1 PASEH
6 SRLRRPHP
14 QRREAGQSAGT
25 GADQVRAGDQS
36 QDREGIGYDGAT
48 AVARTGRR
56 GDRISGAM
64 SALGTKRTSRPP
76 FPSSALSRYD
86 SCEPEGVE
94 MKRREVIKFIGVAA
108 AAWPLAARAQQ
119 RDEVRRIGV
128 IVNVAADDPEA
139 RTSLAAFKQ
148 ALQQLGRSEGH
159 NLQIDFRGTAGD
171 PERMQAFAKEIVAL
185 QPHVILTRSTPVT
198 AALLKQTRTI
208 PIVFT
213 VVSDPVGEHFVES
226 LARPGGNATGFTN
239 VEFSLTGK
247 WLELLKEVAP
257 GIKRVAFILNPKLAP
272 GGGSYYTRLIEAS
285 APTFPVTPPVAP
297 VRDAAEIERAIG
309 EFAREPNGGLVVLPD
324 ATTLVHRKLVIA
336 LADRYRVPAIYAFRI
351 IVMDGGWISYG
362 IDVVDQWRQAA
373 AYVDRILKGA
383 KPAELP
389 VQLPTKFAM
398 DINLKTAKRLGL
410 NVPLLMQQRA
420 DELVE

>member
-1 PASEH
+1 
-6 SRLRRPHP
+6 
-14 QRREAGQSAGT
+14 
-25 GADQVRAGDQS
+25 
-36 QDREGIGYDGAT
+36 
-48 AVARTGRR
+48 
-56 GDRISGAM
+56 
-64 SALGTKRTSRPP
+64 
-76 FPSSALSRYD
+76 
-86 SCEPEGVE
+86 
-94 MKRREVIKFIGVAA
+94 MKRREVIKFIGVVA

-148 ALQQLGRSEGH
+148 ALQQLGWSEGH

-239 VEFSLTGK
+239 VESSLTGK

-257 GIKRVAFILNPKLAP
+257 GIKRVAFIFNPKLAP

-285 APTFPVTPPVAP
+285 APTFAVTPTVAP
-297 VRDAAEIERAIG
+297 VHDAAEIERAIG

-336 LADRYRVPAIYAFRI
+336 LADRHRVPAIYAFRI
-351 IVMDGGWISYG
+351 IVMDGGLISYG

>member
-1 PASEH
+1 
-6 SRLRRPHP
+6 
-14 QRREAGQSAGT
+14 
-25 GADQVRAGDQS
+25 
-36 QDREGIGYDGAT
+36 
-48 AVARTGRR
+48 
-56 GDRISGAM
+56 
-64 SALGTKRTSRPP
+64 
-76 FPSSALSRYD
+76 
-86 SCEPEGVE
+86 
-94 MKRREVIKFIGVAA
+94 
-108 AAWPLAARAQQ
+108 
-119 RDEVRRIGV
+119 
-128 IVNVAADDPEA
+128 
-139 RTSLAAFKQ
+139 
-148 ALQQLGRSEGH
+148 
-159 NLQIDFRGTAGD
+159 
-171 PERMQAFAKEIVAL
+171 MQAFAKEIVAL

-239 VEFSLTGK
+239 VESSLTGK

-257 GIKRVAFILNPKLAP
+257 GIKRVAFIFNPKLAP

-285 APTFPVTPPVAP
+285 APTFAVTPTVAP
-297 VRDAAEIERAIG
+297 VHDAAAIERAIG

-336 LADRYRVPAIYAFRI
+336 LADRHRVPAIYAFRI
-351 IVMDGGWISYG
+351 IVMDGGLISYG

>member
-1 PASEH
+1 
-6 SRLRRPHP
+6 
-14 QRREAGQSAGT
+14 
-25 GADQVRAGDQS
+25 
-36 QDREGIGYDGAT
+36 
-48 AVARTGRR
+48 
-56 GDRISGAM
+56 M
-64 SALGTKRTSRPP
+64 SAFGGKADMAIALRNAAYDLKRTFKRP

-86 SCEPEGVE
+86 SCRLGGE
-94 MKRREVIKFIGVAA
+94 MKRREVIKLIGGAA
-108 AAWPLAARAQQ
+108 ISWPLAVRAQQ
-119 RDEVRRIGV
+119 HNEVRRIGV
-128 IVNVAADDPEA
+128 LVNVAADDPEA
-139 RTSLAAFKQ
+139 QTSVAAFKQ
-148 ALQQLGRSEGH
+148 ALQPLGWSEGR
-159 NLQIDFRGTAGD
+159 NLQIDFRGAAGD
-171 PERMQAFAKEIVAL
+171 PERMQEFAKELVAL
-185 QPHVILTRSTPVT
+185 KPHVILTRSTPVT

-257 GIKRVAFILNPKLAP
+257 GIKRVAFIFNPKLAP

-285 APTFPVTPPVAP
+285 APTFAVTPTVAP
-297 VRDAAEIERAIG
+297 VHDAAEIERAIG
-309 EFAREPNGGLVVLPD
+309 EFVREPNGGLVVLPD
-324 ATTLVHRKLVIA
+324 ATTLVHRKLIVA
-336 LADRYRVPAIYAFRI
+336 LADRHRVPAIYAFRI
-351 IVMDGGWISYG
+351 IVMDGGLISYG
-362 IDVVDQWRQAA
+362 IDVVDQFRQAA
-373 AYVDRILKGA
+373 VYVDRILKGA

-420 DELVE
+420 DEVIE